1 VCYYDVQPADYL
13 KCNITPYFECIS
25 RHFTLIVTASKRKK
39 STSQAADITA
49 VQQHPCEV
57 PATVINTGTNLTLD
71 LQAFQQQQQQAFF
84 AMQGHQQ
91 QNPFSA
97 AATAVH
103 HHPQFQHPTHQ
114 QVIVSGGQIMATP
127 MVSISMP
134 GLNGTTATMPIGAGA
149 QSFNHMAASCYAPMA
164 ATQFQLPAGHQF
176 IVGQSSQQPQLAAAG
191 QQTATPTLLSWP
203 QSGMGTHAQLQPGAT
218 WQALSNPLV
227 PVTAPTAVYQ
237 QQQHHQVNATNSVHA
252 AAGTGPVCQA
262 TVMVQPP
269 QQNPSQPT
277 QQPHTAQAANQQA
290 MAAAAAAAAAQHQ
303 QLLFAPPGQPTLGS
317 SGATSAYPQHVYL
330 APATGTGAGG
340 ATSYHL
346 LPVGCPQSGFASVF
360 VSDQTQ
366 QQSQH
371 QQQAQQQQQQQ
382 QQANPQQ
389 AQTQPQQ
396 VAIAQS
402 PHYATQQ
409 ATFQTQHQAHQQ
421 SAAQH
426 PQIQL
431 APQGQPTASAAAAA
445 AAAAAAFLHP
455 NQLTQQAVMTG
466 DPCAAGPQFITLA
479 TGQPL
484 KVMALG
490 PGGQL
495 IQTTGLHQFMSAS
508 PMGMTMAT
516 QHPAV
521 AIQTAANPQQ
531 QKAIQQQPP
540 AQLQRRTPGNQ
551 LQQQQQMTSG
561 SQQPTAFFTGV
572 SQNASTA
579 TGIPLVQTASGGDE
593 LAQATT
599 VGGVTG
605 TATDEKISL
614 DPILSA
620 RPLATGDNKRSVIG
634 YMPLHK
640 ANGVLMIGNNC
651 ETAPIPL
658 LPISYRSPLLSFPLP
673 PLLLFSPPSLPILP
687 SSTRLKSP
695 TTSVTWNH
703 GTPRTAR
710 VSLLTLA
717 AWNGRSLLDNLRS
730 NQPERRTAL
739 VTRGL
744 ARYKVD
750 ISALSEIRFSEQ
762 GQLEEVGAD
771 YTFVWSGH
779 QKPLPASPG
788 RQIRHQHQRLRPLP
802 PMTSS
807 DEAKNKFYED
817 LHALLATVLKR
828 DKLIALGD
836 FNAHFGTDN
845 ATWRGG
851 LGIHGRYGF
860 NDNGLLLLQTCAE
873 HRLILNNTFFCLPMQ
888 QKVTWVETLAPAGLC
903 PRPEV

>member
-1 VCYYDVQPADYL
+1 MKLDENSVDNQSVQSSVTNFNHALPLPTKVDDYQASTSNELGGAVQHPGDHCSSTCETNESINTSVDGQSCANALPDHLKEGLDIVGINPSIASAHLGHHYAGPGNHFWTCLTEAGLVPTEVTCYDDMNMLDYGIGFTNVCTRATKGAAELTRKEMKAGSAVMLDKIRKYKPKIAVFNGKGIYEAFIGHKNFSMGKQPQPLSGTDTVVFVMPSSSARCAQLPRAEDKLPFFIALRKLRDYL
-13 KCNITPYFECIS
+13 RGERSELADSEPDPKSLRKAERRRKRKAEAAAAAAAAMATGDASAQLAVSGANCSGLLLKTDLNHASGTEACLTGSPS
-25 RHFTLIVTASKRKK
+25 SKRKK
-39 STSQAADITA
+39 PTSQAADITA
-49 VQQHPCEV
+49 VQQNPCEV

-71 LQAFQQQQQQAFF
+71 LQAFQQQQQAFF

-103 HHPQFQHPTHQ
+103 HHPQFQHPAHQ

-149 QSFNHMAASCYAPMA
+149 QSFNPMAASCYAPMA

-176 IVGQSSQQPQLAAAG
+176 IVGQSSQQPQLAATG

-237 QQQHHQVNATNSVHA
+237 QQQHHQVTAANTVHA
-252 AAGTGPVCQA
+252 AAGAGPVCQA
-262 TVMVQPP
+262 TVMVQPTQPPP

-277 QQPHTAQAANQQA
+277 QQTHTAQAANQQA
-290 MAAAAAAAAAQHQ
+290 MAAAAAAAQHQ
-303 QLLFAPPGQPTLGS
+303 QLLFAPPGQPTLGP
-317 SGATSAYPQHVYL
+317 SGATSAYPQHVYF

-340 ATSYHL
+340 AASYHL

-366 QQSQH
+366 QQAQH
-371 QQQAQQQQQQQ
+371 QPTQQQQQQQ
-382 QQANPQQ
+382 TNPQQ
-389 AQTQPQQ
+389 AQTQSQQPQQ
-396 VAIAQS
+396 VAIAQP

-409 ATFQTQHQAHQQ
+409 AAFQTQHQAHQPP
-421 SAAQH
+421 AAQH

-431 APQGQPTASAAAAA
+431 TPQGQPTASAAA

-495 IQTTGLHQFMSAS
+495 IQTTGLHQFMSAA
-508 PMGMTMAT
+508 PMGMTMTA

-521 AIQTAANPQQ
+521 AIQTAPNPQQ
-531 QKAIQQQPP
+531 QQQQKTIQQQPP
-540 AQLQRRTPGNQ
+540 SQLQRRTPGNQ
-551 LQQQQQMTSG
+551 IQQQQQQQQMTSG
-561 SQQPTAFFTGV
+561 SQQPTAFFTSV

-599 VGGVTG
+599 VGGVAG
-605 TATDEKISL
+605 TATDEKL
-614 DPILSA
+614 
-620 RPLATGDNKRSVIG
+620 V
-634 YMPLHK
+634 Y
-640 ANGVLMIGNNC
+640 
-651 ETAPIPL
+651 
-658 LPISYRSPLLSFPLP
+658 
-673 PLLLFSPPSLPILP
+673 
-687 SSTRLKSP
+687 
-695 TTSVTWNH
+695 
-703 GTPRTAR
+703 
-710 VSLLTLA
+710 
-717 AWNGRSLLDNLRS
+717 
-730 NQPERRTAL
+730 TAL
-739 VTRGL
+739 
-744 ARYKVD
+744 
-750 ISALSEIRFSEQ
+750 
-762 GQLEEVGAD
+762 
-771 YTFVWSGH
+771 
-779 QKPLPASPG
+779 
-788 RQIRHQHQRLRPLP
+788 
-802 PMTSS
+802 
-807 DEAKNKFYED
+807 
-817 LHALLATVLKR
+817 
-828 DKLIALGD
+828 
-836 FNAHFGTDN
+836 
-845 ATWRGG
+845 
-851 LGIHGRYGF
+851 
-860 NDNGLLLLQTCAE
+860 
-873 HRLILNNTFFCLPMQ
+873 
-888 QKVTWVETLAPAGLC
+888 
-903 PRPEV
+903 